1 MSTMKVIKLYNNPV
15 QTKEIMA
22 VVMFGYPSL
31 INIIGFYDFICI
43 WNELSD
49 DFESLTPWKE
59 T

>member
-1 MSTMKVIKLYNNPV
+1 
-15 QTKEIMA
+15 MA

-43 WNELSD
+43 WNELSV
-49 DFESLTPWKE
+49 KE